1 MKLEIYSHCNGE
13 KIIYK
18 PIRNGLVNILKG
30 TEFKISTGCANEL
43 RKNILA
49 KLKAVGWSSDFNLDA
64 NSQISLTSYLDDHIL
79 CFQTGNMSRF
89 YADLLKMQYV
99 FNLKKAKVAIY
110 IIPSKE
116 AAKLMGSNIANF
128 DRFTFEINLFKEII
142 TIPTIVIGI
151 N

>member
-1 MKLEIYSHCNGE
+1 MKLEIFSHCNGVE
-13 KIIYK
+13 IIDK
-18 PIRNGLVNILKG
+18 GIKQPLLNILK
-30 TEFKISTGCANEL
+30 TTDFKIVEGCGNDL
-43 RKNILA
+43 RRNILT
-49 KLKAVGWSSDFNLDA
+49 KLRAIGWSDDFNLDA
-64 NSQISLTSYLDDHIL
+64 NSQISLTSYIDDHVL

-99 FNLKKAKVAIY
+99 FNCKKAKVAIY

-142 TIPTIVIGI
+142 TIPTIVIGL